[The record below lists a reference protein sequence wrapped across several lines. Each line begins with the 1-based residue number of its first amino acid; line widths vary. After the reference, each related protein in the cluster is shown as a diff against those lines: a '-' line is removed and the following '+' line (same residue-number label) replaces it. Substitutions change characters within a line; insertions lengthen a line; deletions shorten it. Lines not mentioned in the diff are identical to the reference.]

1 MVKQVVLEQRAFEH
15 GMFADSM
22 LDFSCGPRSRR
33 GWTTLTSF
41 GLQGMAL
48 GLLLLLPLLRTVG
61 IPIARVISTPIIA
74 GRGDVQPLGPAPHGA
89 HFAAPA
95 ANPSAIRFMQP
106 SRIPTGITNSG
117 EDSPTSAPSAPAC
130 AGCVEGAATGD
141 GILNTITGGDRPV
154 MPAAPAPPAP
164 PPSHV
169 FRTSSMMQGSL
180 IHSVQPLY
188 PAIAR
193 SARIQGSVVMSAVI
207 GKDGTITGLR
217 VISGHPL
224 LVKAA
229 VEAVSQW
236 RYRPYVLNSEAIEVD
251 TQITVN
257 FTLAN

>member
-1 MVKQVVLEQRAFEH
+1 MVKQAVLEQGAFEH

-22 LDFSCGPRSRR
+22 LDFSRSQGSRR

-41 GLQGMAL
+41 GLQGTAL

-61 IPIARVISTPIIA
+61 VPMARVISTPISA
-74 GRGDVQPLGPAPHGA
+74 GRSDIQPLVPVPHGA

-106 SRIPTGITNSG
+106 GHIPIGITNRG
-117 EDSPTSAPSAPAC
+117 EDSAASAPSAPAC
-130 AGCVEGAATGD
+130 TGCVEGPGTRDGVLDILASGD
-141 GILNTITGGDRPV
+141 HPV
-154 MPAAPAPPAP
+154 MPATPAP

-169 FRTSSMMQGSL
+169 FRTSSMLQGSL

-188 PAIAR
+188 PPIAR
-193 SARIQGSVVMSAVI
+193 SARIQGSVVLAAVI
-207 GKDGTITGLR
+207 GKDGAITGLR
-217 VISGHPL
+217 VLSGHPL